1 MEPLLRIINLT
12 AGYGAADIL
21 YGVNFEVM
29 PGEIIA
35 IVGPNGAGKS
45 TVLNAVMGLITIRSG
60 DIRFAGKSLVGRR
73 TERMR
78 DLGIAY
84 LPQVG
89 NVFPSLSVYENLVVG
104 MAKGPAL
111 SQRIGEIIEM
121 FPALRPRMGMR
132 AGQLSGG
139 ERQMLAFARGL
150 VSEPSLMLLDE
161 PSAALSPV
169 LAEAIFEKIIA
180 INDSGRAIVLVEQNV
195 RQALEICHRAY
206 VLDSGRNALDGT
218 GAQLL
223 GHPDMAALY
232 LGGSSARS

>member
-1 MEPLLRIINLT
+1 MEPLLRIGDLT
-12 AGYGAADIL
+12 AGYGEADIL
-21 YGVNFEVM
+21 HGVNVAVM

-60 DIRFAGKSLVGRR
+60 DIRFEGKSLVGRQ

-78 DLGIAY
+78 DCGIAY

-89 NVFPSLSVYENLVVG
+89 NIFPSLTVHENLIVG
-104 MAKGPAL
+104 MPKGPPL
-111 SQRIGEIIEM
+111 SQRIAEIMEL
-121 FPALRPRMGMR
+121 FPALRPRLGMR

-139 ERQMLAFARGL
+139 ERQMLAFARGM
-150 VSEPSLMLLDE
+150 VSEPRLVLLDE

-169 LAEAIFEKIIA
+169 LAQAIFEKIVA
-180 INDSGRAIVLVEQNV
+180 INATGKTIILVEQNV
-195 RQALEICHRAY
+195 RRALEVCNRAY

-218 GAQLL
+218 GPQLL
-223 GHPDMAALY
+223 NHPDMAALY
-232 LGGSSARS
+232 LGGSSGKS